1 MTSTRII
8 HLSNLLTSR
17 RARIIIS
24 SSQDGRCFF
33 CNVKFDLDN
42 DVVVS
47 HGSPKRRY
55 YHEKCA
61 KRLNII

>member
-1 MTSTRII
+1 MAPTAII
-8 HLSNLLTSR
+8 DLSNRHTSK
-17 RARIIIS
+17 RARAIIKS
-24 SSQDGRCFF
+24 NQDGRCLL
-33 CNVKFDLDN
+33 CNVKFDLT

-47 HGSPKRRY
+47 HGSAKRRY

>member
-1 MTSTRII
+1 MTPTRII
-8 HLSNLLTSR
+8 HLSNLHTSR
-17 RARIIIS
+17 RARAIIKRN
-24 SSQDGRCFF
+24 QDEKCPF

-47 HGSPKRRY
+47 HGSAKRRY